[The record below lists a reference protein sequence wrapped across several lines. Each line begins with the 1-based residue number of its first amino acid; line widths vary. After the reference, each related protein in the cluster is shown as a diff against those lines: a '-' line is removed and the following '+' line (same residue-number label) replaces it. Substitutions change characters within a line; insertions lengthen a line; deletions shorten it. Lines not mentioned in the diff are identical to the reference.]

1 EGLLAGRTQLRYLG
15 GPVGLVEEV
24 KASGGKVVATAR
36 LEPGHVF
43 ELNASPRKDW
53 LRWAPA
59 IPIPDRN

>member
-1 EGLLAGRTQLRYLG
+1 LRYLG